1 MVDWDRK
8 SRSAG
13 NANEREDDAE
23 AARQGRQRKPDDIP
37 KQGAWGRTEY
47 IAGNVET
54 NDFQPTT
61 FETGESYRIGPPTR
75 PSTIGFDNG
84 FADFAKQP
92 ATAGDYLALA
102 KWKAMVAGAEALRPD
117 LTDGVAGYRHYL
129 EGNGARRAFSYE
141 RYVISDAAGQATLRN
156 AILDFQDAVIELA
169 IANPKLTRF
178 SVTGPA
184 IPCGSKDT
192 NQFPYIVNH
201 FPYPATENW
210 QKAIGAHV
218 IWLSGTVEIE
228 QRKTAYDETIFT
240 TMMELQAEDRYN
252 FNPGDADMATA
263 IPDDDNG
270 RFEVTGL
277 AKQYDSYSSLRR
289 RLQWSGV
296 ELGVTLSER
305 PHTTRLRQP
314 SNNRRARNRI

>member
-1 MVDWDRK
+1 MVDWDRET
-8 SRSAG
+8 RSKG
-13 NANEREDDAE
+13 NYNERDADAE

-37 KQGAWGRTEY
+37 TQGTWERGGEY

-54 NDFQPTT
+54 NDFQSSTV
-61 FETGESYRIGPPTR
+61 ETLTSYRIGPPTR
-75 PSTIGFDNG
+75 PNITFDNG

-92 ATAGDYLALA
+92 ATAGDYLAYA
-102 KWKAMVAGAEALRPD
+102 KWKAMLAGAEALRPD
-117 LTDGVAGYRHYL
+117 LTDGVGAYRHYL

-156 AILDFQDAVIELA
+156 AILDFQDAVIEFA
-169 IANPKLTRF
+169 MANRTLTRF

-184 IPCGSKDT
+184 VPCGSTDT
-192 NQFPYIVNH
+192 TKLPYLVSH

-228 QRKTAYDETIFT
+228 QRKTAYGETIFT

-252 FNPGDADMATA
+252 FNPGAADIATG

-277 AKQYDSYSSLRR
+277 GKQFDSYSSLRR